1 MPCPAMDLAA
11 EIAKQNGA
19 ELHIVRVLVPGR
31 PSGTE
36 DGQGAEATRASQ
48 AADEL
53 RKVAAEL
60 AGPRGHAQVILDTD
74 PAMAIVHA
82 AENAGADLLVVG
94 NMGMSGRRE
103 FLLDNVPNRVSHN
116 ARCSVLIVNTTEAA
130 PAPPPRGFD
139 LRTGSVTAGDGEE
152 PTEAGLMGRAARIG
166 AVLAKHGVRYLF
178 SRDEEG
184 EDNIRAH
191 ARNLREALEEL
202 GPTFAKLGQVLST
215 RPDLLPP
222 EFIEELS
229 TLQDHVP
236 PLTEQEVVQV
246 MEQELGVPWEDVFDR
261 IEPQPMAA
269 GTIGQVH
276 KAALADGSRAVV
288 KVQRPSAESEI
299 LRDLDLFQLFAEKT
313 ADRPVFRQIIDM
325 PAIVEHLSESL
336 KRELDFTSELENTER
351 MRGVLAPYT
360 RLDVPRVYKEY
371 STPRLFVMQEIEGVP
386 IRESTASPERTEAA
400 QQLLESYYSQILTAG
415 FFHADPHPG
424 NLMWWQDEI
433 YFIDFGMVGELGP
446 ELRELLTL
454 MLMAFW
460 QEDVTFLSDVV
471 LMIAEADHRPDID
484 LEAFQAELGVLLAR
498 YRHLS
503 LKEMQLGPI
512 LQEITEISIRHD
524 VPLPASLTLT
534 GKALAQVQL
543 VTADLDPTLDP
554 FAVAGQFLMRK
565 FRDEVKGQLNP
576 QKLYYESQKLR
587 TRAVRFV
594 ESLERLTGAR
604 PGSRLQVEFRGTGQ
618 LEASIRRAGRR
629 LALALVAAGVWI
641 GTATAAASAH
651 VAGWV
656 APSLA
661 GLGAVLTLGLG
672 IELLR
677 RRD

>member
-31 PSGTE
+31 PAGTE
-36 DGQGAEATRASQ
+36 DGHGAEATRASQ

-471 LMIAEADHRPDID
+471 LMIAGADHRPDID

>member
-31 PSGTE
+31 PAGTE
-36 DGQGAEATRASQ
+36 DGHGAEATRASQ

-543 VTADLDPTLDP
+543 VTADLDPALDP

>member
-1 MPCPAMDLAA
+1 
-11 EIAKQNGA
+11 
-19 ELHIVRVLVPGR
+19 
-31 PSGTE
+31 
-36 DGQGAEATRASQ
+36 
-48 AADEL
+48 
-53 RKVAAEL
+53 
-60 AGPRGHAQVILDTD
+60 
-74 PAMAIVHA
+74 
-82 AENAGADLLVVG
+82 
-94 NMGMSGRRE
+94 
-103 FLLDNVPNRVSHN
+103 
-116 ARCSVLIVNTTEAA
+116 
-130 PAPPPRGFD
+130 
-139 LRTGSVTAGDGEE
+139 
-152 PTEAGLMGRAARIG
+152 
-166 AVLAKHGVRYLF
+166 
-178 SRDEEG
+178 
-184 EDNIRAH
+184 
-191 ARNLREALEEL
+191 
-202 GPTFAKLGQVLST
+202 
-215 RPDLLPP
+215 
-222 EFIEELS
+222 
-229 TLQDHVP
+229 
-236 PLTEQEVVQV
+236 
-246 MEQELGVPWEDVFDR
+246 
-261 IEPQPMAA
+261 
-269 GTIGQVH
+269 
-276 KAALADGSRAVV
+276 
-288 KVQRPSAESEI
+288 
-299 LRDLDLFQLFAEKT
+299 
-313 ADRPVFRQIIDM
+313 VFRQIIDM

-351 MRGVLAPYT
+351 MRGVLAPYS
-360 RLDVPRVYKEY
+360 RLDVPSVYKEY

-386 IRESTASPERTEAA
+386 IRDSTASPERTEAA
-400 QQLLESYYSQILTAG
+400 GQLLESYYSQILTAG

-460 QEDVTFLSDVV
+460 QEDVVFLSDVV
-471 LMIAEADHRPDID
+471 LMIAGADRRPDID
-484 LEAFQAELGVLLAR
+484 IEAFQAELGILLAR

-543 VTADLDPTLDP
+543 VTADLDPALDP
-554 FAVAGQFLMRK
+554 FAVAGQFLVRK

-604 PGSRLQVEFRGTGQ
+604 PGSGLQVDVRGSGQ

-629 LALALVAAGVWI
+629 LALALVAGGVWI

-672 IELLR
+672 IELIR